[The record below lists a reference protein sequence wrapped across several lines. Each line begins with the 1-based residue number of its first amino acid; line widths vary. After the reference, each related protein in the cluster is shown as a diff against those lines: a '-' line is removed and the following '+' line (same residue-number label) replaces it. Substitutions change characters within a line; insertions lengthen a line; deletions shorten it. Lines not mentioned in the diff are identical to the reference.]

1 MSLRIRFDA
10 DLTTS
15 SDKGKFPADTI
26 AAVYI
31 TNRDGCTH
39 LNAPVSDNGHMS
51 VDFVMEPKSTDVK
64 LTDRVKFHFYFR
76 DNDDGMLKPV
86 CAGHMTLVELADRVK
101 DGLKFE
107 TTSNFTTNVVCMR
120 FRPNEDHSRGM
131 HTDLLRLYNTNAVT
145 PSVLSQNKKYVD
157 MITKLD
163 ASITSGLD
171 SNTVITSDNGGHMFQ
186 SVLTAHIMEN
196 EATIYTMY
204 HHDFDEPEAVPP
216 WLCTY
221 LLAETLHTNAVTPE
235 QVKAMPIK
243 DVTNFISSYAQ
254 APMRSASAVPYT
266 PDLTLTDDPAEYTK
280 KRTMLSEIFKR
291 PYSHPHAVLNGY
303 GTLQT
308 DDCEGLAV
316 TIQNLTNHLGYVYE
330 KHNADF
336 NKEDAYLPYNNLMKR
351 YFPKKLF
358 CGMSTQY
365 QNKLMDMALFLGQH
379 VSKKTIECK
388 ITLVTANGAS
398 MGDKSKTQIQGHAC
412 ASMVCNDPNNHH
424 VVMLEGTACTTDD
437 QDPRRIR
444 LGGHIITLADV
455 ANSLSCTEP
464 FNRFTSAG
472 LQTRVAVHLTH
483 SHGSFYRTAFCQNE
497 SMLGSQIGEGR
508 LTYGVDMEYLGDE
521 SIKVYMP
528 MTGKALEPGEL
539 DQLKQYIR
547 DRRAEIH
554 PPLVDHDEL
563 RESMNWVPIEPFK
576 GFKELEPN
584 RSYMTCMVHVLAN
597 EKHPL
602 ATLLAAATAEANAF
616 NAEPKN
622 LKIGAM
628 RAFACMDG
636 VTKLFHFYTDDTA
649 LITKRLGLGPPN
661 QTVS

>member
-1 MSLRIRFDA
+1 
-10 DLTTS
+10 
-15 SDKGKFPADTI
+15 
-26 AAVYI
+26 
-31 TNRDGCTH
+31 
-39 LNAPVSDNGHMS
+39 
-51 VDFVMEPKSTDVK
+51 
-64 LTDRVKFHFYFR
+64 
-76 DNDDGMLKPV
+76 
-86 CAGHMTLVELADRVK
+86 
-101 DGLKFE
+101 
-107 TTSNFTTNVVCMR
+107 
-120 FRPNEDHSRGM
+120 
-131 HTDLLRLYNTNAVT
+131 
-145 PSVLSQNKKYVD
+145 
-157 MITKLD
+157 
-163 ASITSGLD
+163 
-171 SNTVITSDNGGHMFQ
+171 
-186 SVLTAHIMEN
+186 
-196 EATIYTMY
+196 
-204 HHDFDEPEAVPP
+204 
-216 WLCTY
+216 
-221 LLAETLHTNAVTPE
+221 
-235 QVKAMPIK
+235 
-243 DVTNFISSYAQ
+243 
-254 APMRSASAVPYT
+254 
-266 PDLTLTDDPAEYTK
+266 
-280 KRTMLSEIFKR
+280 
-291 PYSHPHAVLNGY
+291 
-303 GTLQT
+303 
-308 DDCEGLAV
+308 
-316 TIQNLTNHLGYVYE
+316 
-330 KHNADF
+330 
-336 NKEDAYLPYNNLMKR
+336 
-351 YFPKKLF
+351 
-358 CGMSTQY
+358 
-365 QNKLMDMALFLGQH
+365 
-379 VSKKTIECK
+379 
-388 ITLVTANGAS
+388 
-398 MGDKSKTQIQGHAC
+398 
-412 ASMVCNDPNNHH
+412 
-424 VVMLEGTACTTDD
+424 MLEGTACTTDD

-602 ATLLAAATAEANAF
+602 ATLLATATAEANAF